1 MRARYYKVVY
11 AFCDFFVVVANVPSC
26 PFNDVIIHYN
36 ATCVCVTT
44 SQDFTCNKLIV
55 TWLS

>member
-11 AFCDFFVVVANVPSC
+11 VFCDFFVAVTNVPSC

-36 ATCVCVTT
+36 ATRVCVTT
-44 SQDFTCNKLIV
+44 SQDFTCNKFIV
-55 TWLS
+55 T